1 MTLFCKCTTFSVIL
15 RLNSLNW
22 RLTSRTPQ
30 ISVFLSVALKLTIFQ
45 HVHRQRQM
53 MWLLQP
59 TGRSSD
65 TWKQPAM
72 CGSAR
77 NFCMVG
83 TRGVTDARSC
93 PVVSFW
99 GTQGSS
105 AEELHHTSI
114 CHHRSFDCKCVGT
127 FCQHPTPLSC
137 WSVVSGHSYS
147 GSESGGQINSLSPMG
162 RASLTVHRATRPQ
175 WPWRPWAEQ
184 KPSDQMF
191 LLLIKR
197 TISWEICIQYK

>member
-1 MTLFCKCTTFSVIL
+1 MSENTLIPLVLFL
-15 RLNSLNW
+15 RI
-22 RLTSRTPQ
+22 R
-30 ISVFLSVALKLTIFQ
+30 IFQ

-127 FCQHPTPLSC
+127 FCQHHPPLLL
-137 WSVVSGHSYS
+137 VSG
-147 GSESGGQINSLSPMG
+147 
-162 RASLTVHRATRPQ
+162 Q
-175 WPWRPWAEQ
+175 WPLLFRFRVWRSNQLTESHGQGIADSTQ
-184 KPSDQMF
+184 CYQASVTLKT
-191 LLLIKR
+191 L
-197 TISWEICIQYK
+197 SWTKAIWPNVPFTH